1 MLFLAIH
8 QVGFGL
14 VSRHKFWLN
23 FPSTSC
29 FCSKGTT
36 FIPLRRLRYYVS
48 SSRSSDDAYCFTGYN
63 LKAPGTWQ
71 IELVP
76 LSITLHLGW
85 WSKVLPSGP
94 VVTLEQS
101 FCNIV
106 ISAAGYCCVRF
117 CSVSTEYGSSELA
130 ASNSCS

>member
-8 QVGFGL
+8 QGGFGL

-23 FPSTSC
+23 FPS
-29 FCSKGTT
+29 
-36 FIPLRRLRYYVS
+36 RLRAFVRRAQLSFRCGDCGNVS
-48 SSRSSDDAYCFTGYN
+48 SSSSTIDDAYCFPGYN

-76 LSITLHLGW
+76 ALSITLHLGW
-85 WSKVLPSGP
+85 RSKVLPFGL
-94 VVTLEQS
+94 VVTREQS

-106 ISAAGYCCVRF
+106 ISSAGWFLLSFYRVW
-117 CSVSTEYGSSELA
+117 VI
-130 ASNSCS
+130 